1 MFHAKSKSYTVE
13 DRGRFKSL
21 ARAGNERKWRGGEI
35 LIAEKQIQNSKSL
48 AHARDVAALQYFG
61 WQAAV
66 LAAAP
71 TSMLVLLEPEEE
83 ANAPVWLTLL
93 RSRARRSSQV
103 AVLRVAAPRTGRAV
117 NGTDVLYYDMP
128 GRATEVDLAHTLAT
142 WVPVF
147 DVVVP
152 TGQVSSAAAQL
163 AARKFPN
170 VKIQTSV
177 AYAYRFIQGGG
188 VPHSTFA
195 SSAVNR
201 PESLSSL
208 SSHMSSLSPET
219 RCGSQDMAVK
229 LICDAK
235 SRTADFSANSE
246 PAEPCGFCRQSSSA
260 AYLLGVA
267 EKLRALKETECKD
280 LTVYGVAFG
289 ASHFDLMS
297 DRLVGAEQAGILIRQ
312 HGRCF
317 FRFVLSDDVEATAG
331 DPNSTH
337 TFSASPTWDILNHS
351 VDMLNLLVPLERDK
365 LPFEGMRRNVKVLKM
380 LGGLLFPWVERLV
393 WVDTKLLVGTISP
406 STYYDETV
414 EQAGVCAAFI
424 GLPLHVNT
432 FGNMESRSFEKH
444 AETILRVSKTS
455 RAGVTDSRDA
465 VRKQARTYITET
477 NNSIDLSRNLIDSA
491 YIAWNLRSERCSA
504 FNLALGCR
512 WFSEILCFSD
522 RDQLSFPYVL
532 SKLGRHTMSSG
543 PVGDGGVL
551 VDATS
556 APVVNILPP
565 GSSGQNNRLMHW
577 YYSRGVALMPS
588 AFARKKRVPVKPKTE
603 EQKRQIR
610 KRLGAVEVYNS
621 THMRR
626 KVWIRR
632 KKKKKTET
640 ETEPTRTST
649 DVAR

>member
-66 LAAAP
+66 LSAAP
-71 TSMLVLLEPEEE
+71 TSMLVLLEPEED
-83 ANAPVWLTLL
+83 ANPPVWLNLL
-93 RSRARRSSQV
+93 RSRAQRFSRE
-103 AVLRVAAPRTGRAV
+103 AVLRVAAPRSGRAV
-117 NGTDVLYYDMP
+117 NGTDVLYYEIT
-128 GRATEVDLAHTLAT
+128 GRAAEVDLAQTLAT
-142 WVPVF
+142 WLPAF

-152 TGQVSSAAAQL
+152 TGQVASAAAQL

-170 VKIQTSV
+170 VKIQLSV
-177 AYAYRFIQGGG
+177 AFAYRFIQGGG

-195 SSAVNR
+195 SSAINR
-201 PESLSSL
+201 PDVLSLGSQI
-208 SSHMSSLSPET
+208 SSLSPET
-219 RCGSQDMAVK
+219 RCGSQDVATK
-229 LICDAK
+229 LICDATSK
-235 SRTADFSANSE
+235 TTDFAPRSE
-246 PAEPCGFCRQSSSA
+246 RAEPCGFCRQSSSA
-260 AYLLGVA
+260 AYLIDVA
-267 EKLRALKETECKD
+267 KKLRALKEAECKD
-280 LTVYGVAFG
+280 LIIYGVAFG

-297 DRLVGAEQAGILIRQ
+297 DRLLGAEQAGLLIRQ

-317 FRFVLSDDVEATAG
+317 FRFVLSDDVEAAAN
-331 DPNSTH
+331 DPGSTH
-337 TFSASPTWDILNHS
+337 AFAASPTQTLLNHS

-380 LGGLLFPWVERLV
+380 LGGLLFPWVERMV
-393 WVDTKLLVGTISP
+393 WVDTKLQVGTIPP

-414 EQAGVCAAFI
+414 EQAGVCAAFV

-465 VRKQARTYITET
+465 VRKQARTYIIET

-491 YIAWNLRSERCSA
+491 YIAWNMRTERCRT

-512 WFSEILCFSD
+512 WFSEIQCFSD

-532 SKLGRHTMSSG
+532 SKLGMHTKSSG
-543 PVGDGGVL
+543 LVGDGGVL

-556 APVVNILPP
+556 TPVVNIIPP

-577 YYSRGVALMPS
+577 YYSRGVALFPS
-588 AFARKKRVPVKPKTE
+588 TFGRKRVPIKPKTE
-603 EQKRQIR
+603 EQKKQIR

-621 THMRR
+621 THLRR
-626 KVWIRR
+626 KVWVRR
-632 KKKKKTET
+632 KKKKTT
-640 ETEPTRTST
+640 TST
-649 DVAR
+649 ASGSAR